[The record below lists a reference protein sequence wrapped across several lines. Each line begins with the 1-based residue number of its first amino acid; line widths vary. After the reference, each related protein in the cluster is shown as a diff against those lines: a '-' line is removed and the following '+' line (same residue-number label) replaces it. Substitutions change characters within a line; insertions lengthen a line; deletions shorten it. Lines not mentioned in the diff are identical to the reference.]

1 MHNGMQVSMFTLQND
16 AIMRFQKHIIEIA
29 RDCHMRFAKIH
40 LENWRNFTRVDVPLQ
55 QRMFLV
61 GPNASGKSNLL
72 DAFRFLR
79 DLVRVGGGLE
89 KAVAD
94 RGGISRL
101 RSLAARRYSDIV
113 VDVQIEDG
121 DNAGWQYRIK
131 LAQDNNAR
139 TYLKE
144 EQVWKKGQLILNRP
158 DERDNEDK
166 ELLRQT
172 HLEQINS
179 NRDFREISDFFN
191 TIRYYH
197 IVPQLIRDPERSVG
211 RKFDPFGGD
220 FLEQIAD
227 APKRTQE
234 SRLRR
239 ILSALRVAV
248 PQLQELV
255 QYKDSRGVPHLRA
268 KYDHWRSQGAWQT
281 EVDFSDGTLRLIG
294 LLWALLDG
302 NGPLILEEPELSL
315 HAEVAIHVPEMMAS
329 TQKGQ
334 KKQARQILVSTHS
347 SDLLSGPGI
356 APDEMLLLSPTSAGT
371 KVEVVTSVAEIQPL
385 LEAGLPIG
393 EAVMPHTRPPKAEQ
407 LAFFGE

>member
-1 MHNGMQVSMFTLQND
+1 VKFS
-16 AIMRFQKHIIEIA
+16 KV
-29 RDCHMRFAKIH
+29 H

-94 RGGISRL
+94 RGGVSRL
-101 RSLAARRYSDIV
+101 RSLAARRNPDIV
-113 VDVQIEDG
+113 IDVQIEDA
-121 DNAGWQYRIK
+121 DSADWRYRIGIV
-131 LAQDNNAR
+131 QDNNSR

-144 EQVWKKGQLILNRP
+144 EQVWKSNKLILSRP
-158 DERDNEDK
+158 DEQDK
-166 ELLRQT
+166 NDRELLRQT

-179 NRDFREISDFFN
+179 NRDFREIADFFN

-239 ILSALRVAV
+239 IQDALRVAV
-248 PQLQELV
+248 PQLEELT
-255 QYKDSRGVPHLRA
+255 QYKDNRGVPHLRA
-268 KYDHWRSQGAWQT
+268 KYDHWRSKGAWQT
-281 EVDFSDGTLRLIG
+281 EADFSDGTLRLMG

-315 HAEVAIHVPEMMAS
+315 HAEVASHIPEMMAS
-329 TQKGQ
+329 IQKGQ
-334 KKQARQILVSTHS
+334 RKQARQILVSTHS
-347 SDLLSGPGI
+347 SDLLGDPGI
-356 APDEMLLLSPTSAGT
+356 GPNEVLLLRPASGGT
-371 KVEVVTSVAEIQPL
+371 KVDVGANVTEIKL
-385 LEAGLPIG
+385 LLDAGIPIG
-393 EAVMPHTRPPKAEQ
+393 EAIMPHTRPPKAGQ
-407 LAFFGE
+407 LSFFGE